1 MVKKE
6 LIIGILIGLSL
17 AACAGATFPYKYYGV
32 DLADSKLLGPTKPD
46 DLEFEVCA
54 VTATDKSPCT
64 AMMTDVFLAMKQDY
78 LDCKNQLSDAQHR
91 LESLSP

>member
-1 MVKKE
+1 MAVRRA
-6 LIIGILIGLSL
+6 LCAGILIGLLL

-32 DLADSKLLGPTKPD
+32 DLVDSALLGPTPKD
-46 DLEFEVCA
+46 DLKFEVCA

-78 LDCKNQLSDAQHR
+78 LDKANQLNDCQHK
-91 LESLSP
+91 LSQQ